1 MEYSNAILIV
11 DDDRVTTKI
20 MTGLL
25 NQMGYKDVIVV
36 ESAEECLSYLQK
48 TKPELILMD
57 IHLQVEYEGIYTAD
71 KIKKEF
77 DIPLVY
83 ITSAKEVDT
92 FQIAKQTEPFG
103 YLIKPIQKKELFSTI
118 EIALFKHK
126 AETKIKENERFLS
139 LLMDNMQGM
148 VYRVNPRDYS
158 FSYVTKGSEELTGYT
173 QEDFA
178 LGKITFKK
186 LIHKDDYSKVRRNI
200 EYQIK
205 RNESYAHSF
214 RIITKQNGIKWIWD
228 KGTLVKSDSLIEG
241 FMSDITRMKTAEEQ
255 LKLEKDKLSLVTNSA
270 GLGLV
275 IISKDYKVI
284 WSNEVLKNEYG
295 LAVKKPCYIGFS
307 ESENV
312 CKSCG
317 LKSIFEKQTDWHS
330 HRQEFVNKRGKKV
343 WLEFIT
349 TPIKSAN
356 GVIEEALE
364 VIIPITEKMKMQKS
378 IRENKQI
385 KALAAHIESIREEE
399 KKNIAREIHDQLGQA
414 LTALKFDIAW
424 LKKVLSAE
432 TLVKETEIKNKFGYM
447 SEILDFTMKTVR
459 KITADLRPGMLD
471 NLGFIASVEWYAD
484 QFRER
489 TGIECLKQFSVKNVK
504 LDNMRLIALYRI
516 FQELLTNIARH
527 SKATQIKVIVKDTKR
542 NYIIIVNDNGVGI
555 PKTKLASSKSF
566 GIIGMKER
574 TVLMGG
580 ELNIESNEG
589 KGTSVKV
596 KIPKSENE
604 YN

>member
-1 MEYSNAILIV
+1 MEYSNTILIV

-20 MTGLL
+20 MAGLL
-25 NQMGYKDVIVV
+25 NQMGYKDVTVV
-36 ESAEECLSYLQK
+36 ESAEKCLSFLQK
-48 TKPELILMD
+48 AKPELILMD
-57 IHLQVEYEGIYTAD
+57 IHLKEEYEGIYTAD

-77 DIPLVY
+77 NIPLVY

-126 AETKIKENERFLS
+126 AETKIRENERFLS

-148 VYRVNPRDYS
+148 VYRVNLNDYS
-158 FSYVTKGSEELTGYT
+158 FNYITKGCEELTGYSS
-173 QEDFA
+173 EDFA
-178 LGKITFKK
+178 SGNITFRK
-186 LIHKDDYSKVRRNI
+186 LIHKDDYNKVRRNI
-200 EYQIK
+200 EYHIK

-214 RIITKQNGIKWIWD
+214 RIITKQNEIKWIWD
-228 KGTLVKSDSLIEG
+228 KGTIVEGDSLIEG
-241 FMSDITRMKTAEEQ
+241 FMSDITRMKNAEEQ

-275 IISKDYKVI
+275 IISKDYKVL
-284 WSNEVLKNEYG
+284 WSNDVLKNEYG
-295 LAVKKPCYIGFS
+295 LSVKKPCYIGFS
-307 ESENV
+307 GGEKV
-312 CKSCG
+312 CKNCG
-317 LKSIFEKQTDWHS
+317 LKSIFDKQTDWHS
-330 HRQEFVNKRGKKV
+330 HRQEFINKRGKKI

-349 TPIKSAN
+349 TPIKSGN
-356 GVIEEALE
+356 GIIEEALE
-364 VIIPITEKMKMQKS
+364 VIIPITEKMRMQKS

-424 LKKVLSAE
+424 MKKVLSGEAL
-432 TLVKETEIKNKFGYM
+432 TKETDINNKLGYM

-471 NLGFIASVEWYAD
+471 NLGFIASIEWYAD
-484 QFRER
+484 QFQER
-489 TGIECLKQFSVKNVK
+489 TGIECVKQFNVKNVK

-516 FQELLTNIARH
+516 FQELMTNIARH

-542 NYIIIVNDNGVGI
+542 NYIITVNDNGVGI
-555 PKTKLASSKSF
+555 SKNKLESSRSF

-574 TVLMGG
+574 TLLMGG
-580 ELNIESNEG
+580 ELNIDSIPG

-596 KIPKSENE
+596 KIPKAENE
-604 YN
+604 YK